1 VRSAADAPPPGEGR
15 PAPDAGA
22 RTAAL
27 ADGRRASNARW
38 VWRQA
43 WPVLLTL
50 GVILV
55 AWWFVTATGIVSTST
70 LPSPATVWSTF
81 WRLVADGTI
90 PTAAG
95 KTIVRLIVAFGIA
108 LVLGTL
114 LGYGLSSSSFA
125 RRSIGALV
133 VALQAIPPI
142 AWLPLAVVWF
152 SFSERAVVFV
162 GIVGAFPAVT
172 LATSNSIRQVPPLLC
187 RAGQTLGAHGWR
199 LRRSVVFPAALPG
212 YLAGMQLAWG
222 YCWRSLL
229 AGELITNTA
238 RAFGLGQELVRSQLR
253 DSTAQV
259 LAILAVII
267 AIGMVVDLLIFG
279 LVDRR
284 LRLRRGLTL
293 H

>member
-1 VRSAADAPPPGEGR
+1 M
-15 PAPDAGA
+15 
-22 RTAAL
+22 
-27 ADGRRASNARW
+27 
-38 VWRQA
+38 WRQA
-43 WPVLLTL
+43 WPVLLTV
-50 GVILV
+50 GVILF
-55 AWWFVTATGIVSTST
+55 AWWFVTATGLVSTTS
-70 LPSPATVWSTF
+70 LPSPATVWATF
-81 WRLVADGTI
+81 WRLVEDGTI

-114 LGYGLSSSSFA
+114 LGYGLSASSFA

-133 VALQAIPPI
+133 VALQAVPPI

-152 SFSERAVVFV
+152 NFSERAVVFV

-172 LATSNSIRQVPPLLC
+172 LATSNSIRQVSPLLY
-187 RAGQTLGAHGWR
+187 RAGQTLGARGWR
-199 LRRSVVFPAALPG
+199 LQRHVVFPAALPG
-212 YLAGMQLAWG
+212 YLSGMQLAWG

-238 RAFGLGQELVRSQLR
+238 KAFGLGQELVRSQLR
-253 DSTAQV
+253 DSTAEV